1 MQTRSD
7 TKQLFLVVEQL
18 RKTDWNVM
26 LFHTVH
32 LSLGVLHSSDL
43 MRKVFL
49 IWFLSSLCQLPTQK
63 ENTEQLTQKVYHSSW
78 TTSQTVASMWFLF
91 VCGAIPGHLYSF
103 LACAISPL
111 LRRVRWPMA
120 GRIPLSSREGRM
132 VSRNMPLKKIKIKI
146 DPKNHYQVSVTKL
159 SEFHEC
165 KPVL

>member
-1 MQTRSD
+1 M
-7 TKQLFLVVEQL
+7 
-18 RKTDWNVM
+18 
-26 LFHTVH
+26 FHTVY
-32 LSLGVLHSSDL
+32 LSLSALHFRDL
-43 MRKVFL
+43 IYKIFL
-49 IWFLSSLCQLPTQK
+49 WFNSWTAYVSCQHGKRLLSSWLK
-63 ENTEQLTQKVYHSSW
+63 KIYHSSW

-146 DPKNHYQVSVTKL
+146 DPKNPYQVSVIKL
-159 SEFHEC
+159 SEI
-165 KPVL
+165 